1 MNCSERCVA
10 RRSNAIAREV
20 FMKLPEK
27 NVLFFIIDSRTDGLA
42 KIAAKDELR

>member
-20 FMKLPEK
+20 FIKLPEK
-27 NVLFFIIDSRTDGLA
+27 NVLFFIIECCAVGLA
-42 KIAAKDELR
+42 KITTEDEIR